1 MCVVLSSRIVS
12 IREGSLC
19 GIPCS
24 GCGWLMHVAHVQV
37 LWECAVVVGA
47 HGRRVDIAANE
58 LVAHPAPLAV

>member
-1 MCVVLSSRIVS
+1 
-12 IREGSLC
+12 
-19 GIPCS
+19 
-24 GCGWLMHVAHVQV
+24 MHVAHVQV